1 MNTSS
6 IFFSKYNNVA
16 LLKEGY
22 YIFKYLNVDMEGYT
36 LLIRESATNLYL
48 TSGAQFHVKLK
59 LSGGLYVLKMW
70 KFRICLS
77 FYVKLRQKI
86 IPFFKN
92 LFSL

>member
-1 MNTSS
+1 MYLQVIYRPMNTSL

-59 LSGGLYVLKMW
+59 LSGGLYVLKM
-70 KFRICLS
+70 
-77 FYVKLRQKI
+77 
-86 IPFFKN
+86 
-92 LFSL
+92 